1 MNNKNI
7 RIIAL
12 YGVMLAVSIVAMTI
26 DRLLSTYL
34 FLSFAIASVATTA
47 AFSLSRRK
55 FLEAL
60 GAGLFFGVASFV
72 TAFFFGKTA
81 FYNPLVS
88 ILPRA
93 VVGVTGFGAYLLT
106 EKLAGLFVKNDR
118 VREYV
123 ALSVG
128 GGFVA
133 LSNTVYTLTCL
144 WLFAQGDP
152 TFVAFSVNFLTNVL
166 PEMLVAI
173 VATPPMVLGIRRGL
187 RLNFDGSERT
197 MKTPEAEDDGGNRA
211 NGEV

>member
-1 MNNKNI
+1 
-7 RIIAL
+7 
-12 YGVMLAVSIVAMTI
+12 MLAVSIVAMTI

-60 GAGLFFGVASFV
+60 GAGLLFGVASFV
-72 TAFFFGKTA
+72 TMFFGLSKTPAFF
-81 FYNPLVS
+81 NPLVS
-88 ILPRA
+88 ILPR
-93 VVGVTGFGAYLLT
+93 VFVGVTGFGAYLLT

-144 WLFAQGDP
+144 WLFAQKDP
-152 TFVAFSVNFLTNVL
+152 TFVAFSFLFMTNVL

-173 VATPPMVLGIRRGL
+173 VATPPIVLGIRRGL
-187 RLNFDGSERT
+187 RLNT
-197 MKTPEAEDDGGNRA
+197 DGGEKRKAEGDAPGGYSNEEA
-211 NGEV
+211 